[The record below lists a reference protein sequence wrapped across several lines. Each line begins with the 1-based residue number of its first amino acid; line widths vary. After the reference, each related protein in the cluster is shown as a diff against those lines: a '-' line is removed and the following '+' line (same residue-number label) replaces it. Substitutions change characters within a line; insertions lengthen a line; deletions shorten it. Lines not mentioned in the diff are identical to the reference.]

1 MAEIEEKDRVR
12 AEPVPQPDG
21 QPLETRIIL
30 SIEGLGAITLPRG
43 LDPEHYP
50 RKSFENIALAMKRVY
65 QADIA
70 AKLPSR
76 VAVASAKAVAETM
89 ARHLHGEG
97 GLKQAFIESAMIII
111 TNEPSLLLNKLEK

>member
-1 MAEIEEKDRVR
+1 MAEIEEKDRTR
-12 AEPVPQPDG
+12 ADPVPQPDG
-21 QPLETRIIL
+21 QPHETRIVL
-30 SIEGLGAITLPRG
+30 NIEGLAAITLPRG
-43 LDPEHYP
+43 LEPEHYP

-89 ARHLHGEG
+89 ARHLQGE
-97 GLKQAFIESAMIII
+97 GLKQAFIESAMTII
-111 TNEPSLLLNKLEK
+111 TNEPSLLLNSLEKL